1 MSTVE
6 MNVKE
11 AVQLAF
17 VYVQE
22 LFEREQVS
30 DLGLEEVEYD
40 DTSASWLVTVGFSRP
55 WDVVNNNGALAA
67 LSGVSRAKSRSF
79 KVVKIKGGRV
89 VSLRD
94 RSKALA

>member
-6 MNVKE
+6 FNVKA
-11 AVQLAF
+11 AVKLALE
-17 VYVQE
+17 YVQD
-22 LFEREQVS
+22 LFQAEQLT

-40 DTSASWLVTVGFSRP
+40 EASASWLVTVGFSRP
-55 WDVVNNNGALAA
+55 WDANPAA
-67 LSGVSRAKSRSF
+67 FAVISGTLRAKSRSF
-79 KVVKIKGGRV
+79 KVVKIKGGEV